1 MNVYKSLETMSVFVV
16 LMISLIIFL
25 VVLPFALLGAVLLYI
40 FFKIGETVLHIP
52 DDIKKYF

>member
-40 FFKIGETVLHIP
+40 FFKIGETVSHIP

>member
-40 FFKIGETVLHIP
+40 FFKIGEIVLHIP

>member
-25 VVLPFALLGAVLLYI
+25 VVLPFALLEAVILYI

>member
-40 FFKIGETVLHIP
+40 FFKIGETVLHIS

>member
-25 VVLPFALLGAVLLYI
+25 VVLPFALLGAVILYI

-52 DDIKKYF
+52 DDIEKYF

>member
-25 VVLPFALLGAVLLYI
+25 VVLPFALLGAFLLYI